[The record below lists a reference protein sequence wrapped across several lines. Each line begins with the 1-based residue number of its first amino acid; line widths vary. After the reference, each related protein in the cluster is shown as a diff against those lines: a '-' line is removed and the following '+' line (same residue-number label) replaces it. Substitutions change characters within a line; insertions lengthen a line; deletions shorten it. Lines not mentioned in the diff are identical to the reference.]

1 MAAVPS
7 ADSLGTVRF
16 CRSRMWRS
24 IPKFLCP
31 NPMFT
36 RYGTLRR
43 AVRLAHVGVGRA
55 LPTPTAQACAATQEP
70 HGTPRIPSG
79 RSLLGACAQ
88 TLMPSLL
95 ILVSAALYGV
105 SPILAK
111 VAYSYGVS
119 TLTLLAVRSTF
130 TTACLWLGLVLT
142 RRPVHLSGAA
152 LGALLVTGTTLL
164 PVQVFSYF
172 WALVAYPAS
181 SASVLVFTYP
191 LLVAWMGWIFLRERV
206 RPDEVAMMIV
216 IVAGALLVAG
226 QTPVLGAGLELLA
239 LAVAT
244 MTAALAMIVLRWMV
258 RRIEPVTAMA
268 ILAPASAV
276 IYWSVGLAAGQL
288 DLRMP
293 AVALVA
299 ILGLAV
305 LANLSA
311 PLLLLSGLKS
321 VQAARASILGT
332 LEPVV
337 TVSLSVLFLSDAV
350 TPLRALGIA
359 IVIGGIALLHVQ
371 QSRPAPPGP
380 PP

>member
-1 MAAVPS
+1 
-7 ADSLGTVRF
+7 
-16 CRSRMWRS
+16 
-24 IPKFLCP
+24 
-31 NPMFT
+31 
-36 RYGTLRR
+36 
-43 AVRLAHVGVGRA
+43 
-55 LPTPTAQACAATQEP
+55 
-70 HGTPRIPSG
+70 
-79 RSLLGACAQ
+79 
-88 TLMPSLL
+88 MPSLL

-152 LGALLVTGTTLL
+152 LGALLVTGMTLL

-244 MTAALAMIVLRWMV
+244 MTAALAMIVLRWIV

-268 ILAPASAV
+268 FLAPASAV